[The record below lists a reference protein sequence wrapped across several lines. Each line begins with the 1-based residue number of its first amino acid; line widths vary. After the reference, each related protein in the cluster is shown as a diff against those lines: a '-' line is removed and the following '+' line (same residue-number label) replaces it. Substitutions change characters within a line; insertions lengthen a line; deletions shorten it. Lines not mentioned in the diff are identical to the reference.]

1 MRRALVVPVVLLS
14 LNACHVGPSAEN
26 FAPAIG
32 PNGIWADLRL
42 KGVRVEGELLEAR
55 DSGLLVLRKQRV
67 RAGQRPPRVV
77 TFVPLEAIRRG
88 RFERYGTLIVNGAPV
103 AKGALQRLRLVSRFP
118 NGLTPELRA
127 ALLTVHGQTEPDV
140 ARP

>member
-1 MRRALVVPVVLLS
+1 MRRALVVPVVLLA

-32 PNGIWADLRL
+32 PDGIWADLRL
-42 KGVRVEGELLEAR
+42 KGVRVEGELLEVK
-55 DSGLLVLRKQRV
+55 DSGLLVLWKKRV
-67 RAGQRPPRVV
+67 TAGQRQPRVV
-77 TFVPLEAIRRG
+77 TFVPLAAIRRG
-88 RFERYGTLIVNGAPV
+88 SFDRYGTLIVDGAPV

-118 NGLTPELRA
+118 KGLNPEIRA
-127 ALLTVHGQTEPDV
+127 ALLTVHGQTEPDA